1 MLSAVLVLCLHGV
14 VGCSSYERV
23 APPAV
28 TVTATVTAS
37 LPETTP
43 DHQLNTP
50 TAEATASIPPGSA
63 RRRSAE
69 QVGSSAAFKHFKVTV
84 RQVEQAPPGVRVLAE
99 VCVRRLPP
107 DPQGNRTRISWD
119 PWSISTGS
127 KTVDAG
133 RSSAPLPGAFPA
145 DRTYRV
151 GQCAAGWIP
160 FPAKTRPLKIS
171 YANGLGDRAVWNA
184 RDLAAPPRTRAGK
197 RDVDADPGPD
207 SEVGKPAKNYANC
220 DALTVDYPH
229 GVGRP
234 GAKDVTANGSPPVT
248 NFERNSSLYEAN
260 TGSDRD
266 RDGIACERH

>member
-1 MLSAVLVLCLHGV
+1 MLSAVVVLCLHGV
-14 VGCSSYERV
+14 VGCSSDEPG
-23 APPAV
+23 AAPAV

-37 LPETTP
+37 PAETTP
-43 DHQLNTP
+43 GHQLNTP
-50 TAEATASIPPGSA
+50 TAETTASAPPPRA
-63 RRRSAE
+63 RRAPPE
-69 QVGSSAAFKHFKVTV
+69 KVGSSAAFKHFKVTV
-84 RQVEQAPPGVRVLAE
+84 RQVEQAPPGVRILAE

-127 KTVDAG
+127 KSVDAG

-160 FPAKTRPLKIS
+160 FPAKTRPLKIT
-171 YANGLGDRAVWNA
+171 YANGVGDRAVWDA
-184 RDLAAPPRTRAGK
+184 RDLAAPPRTGAGE
-197 RDVDADPGPD
+197 RDMETGPD
-207 SEVGKPAKNYANC
+207 SGADKPARNYANC

-234 GAKDVTANGSPPVT
+234 GAKDMTANGSPPVT
-248 NFERNSSLYEAN
+248 NFERSSSLYEAN
-260 TGSDRD
+260 TDSDRD